1 MICTMACCAISAAR
15 SRDDQREPVEHSV
28 TEQRPGVVVGFEAN
42 EEIRGVIARALG
54 DVALIRYV
62 HGAGPAERRAALETA
77 RALLTWRPHLEL
89 DDAERA
95 NLGRLGFIQCAA
107 AGIDFVPF
115 DKLPVGVPFACNAG
129 AFSGAMAE
137 HVMAMVLAAAK
148 ALSDRYERL
157 KRGDFAQFAPT
168 KTLDGATCAILGYG
182 GIGQALANL
191 LRPFGARVHAINRSG
206 KTDDP
211 VDFVGTLAD
220 LDRVLKAAD
229 VLVLTLSLNKATRGL
244 IGARELDLMKR
255 DAILVNVARG
265 PLIDQAALY
274 AHLVAHPG
282 FTACLDAWWVEP
294 FVHGRFHLDH
304 PFFDLPNF
312 LGSPHNSAVVPGSIA
327 HAIEA
332 AALNV
337 RRFLMGEPPLHVV
350 GEADRA

>member
-1 MICTMACCAISAAR
+1 MSEAR
-15 SRDDQREPVEHSV
+15 PC
-28 TEQRPGVVVGFEAN
+28 VVVGFEAS
-42 EEIRGVIARALG
+42 EEIRSVIERALG
-54 DVALIRYV
+54 DVATIRYV
-62 HGAGPAERRAALETA
+62 HGTTGTERRDALDQA
-77 RALLTWRPHLEL
+77 RALLTWRPHVEL
-89 DDAERA
+89 DDPERA
-95 NLGRLGFIQCAA
+95 NLGQLGFIQCAA

-115 DKLPVGVPFACNAG
+115 DKLPAGVPFANNAG

-137 HVMAMVLAAAK
+137 HVMAMILAAAK
-148 ALSDRYERL
+148 ALTDRYERL
-157 KRGDFAQFAPT
+157 KRGDFAQFAAT
-168 KTLDGATCAILGYG
+168 KTLDGATCTILGYG
-182 GIGQALANL
+182 GIGQALARL

-206 KTDDP
+206 RTDDP
-211 VDFVGTLAD
+211 VDFIGTLAD

-244 IGARELDLMKR
+244 IGARALGLMKK

-274 AHLVAHPG
+274 AHLVANPG

-304 PFFDLPNF
+304 PFFELPNF

-327 HAIEA
+327 TAIEA

-337 RRFLMGEPPLHVV
+337 RRFLQGERPLHIV
-350 GEADRA
+350 GEADRL